1 MLKMLDG
8 RGSVSIYLPLLKI
21 ATLGRTDTSP
31 NFLTLTFLLFVVER
45 RRTAF
50 LLKGGNLEG
59 FWPATSALID
69 IRTV

>member
-31 NFLTLTFLLFVVER
+31 SFLTIIFLLFIVER
-45 RRTAF
+45 KRTAS
-50 LLKGGNLEG
+50 LKAGNLEG